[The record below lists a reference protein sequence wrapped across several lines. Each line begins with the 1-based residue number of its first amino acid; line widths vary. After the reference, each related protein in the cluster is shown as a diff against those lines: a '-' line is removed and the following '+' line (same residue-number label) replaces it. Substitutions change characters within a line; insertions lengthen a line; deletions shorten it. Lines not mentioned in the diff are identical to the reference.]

1 MIALIRHLFSFLDQ
15 GRFGYKSIMR
25 RIILLIALIGIVTG
39 SMLGQGN
46 SGTKQLG
53 TAPSSRSPADT
64 AQDLAKATLAAHG
77 GDKLKKVR
85 TLVMKGSIDLNAFNQ
100 TMPGA
105 FSTAISGDK
114 YFFEIVSPMQTLK
127 QVYNGQDTYSS
138 IQGFSLPP
146 VTSLGFPLL
155 PRVGDEGYVIAA
167 LDSKKK
173 QRGFRI
179 TTPEGFYTDFFVDD
193 KTNQIKGYD
202 SAYDVGG
209 RIVTTSVEIKA
220 YEVVDGVSVPKNYSQ
235 RFDLGAM
242 TAYVSFKTKTIQI
255 NSQIEDAAFDLK

>member
-1 MIALIRHLFSFLDQ
+1 
-15 GRFGYKSIMR
+15 MR
-25 RIILLIALIGIVTG
+25 RNIFIIALIGILAGGV
-39 SMLGQGN
+39 LGQGS
-46 SGTKQLG
+46 SGSRPSG
-53 TAPSSRSPADT
+53 PAPPSRSPASS
-64 AQDLAKATLAAHG
+64 AQELAKATLAAHG

-85 TLVMKGSIDLNAFNQ
+85 TLVMKGSVDLNVFNQ

-114 YFFEIVSPMQTLK
+114 YFFEIVAVQSLK
-127 QVYNGQDTYSS
+127 QVFDGKETYSS
-138 IQGFSLPP
+138 LQGFSLPP

-155 PRVGDEGYVIAA
+155 PRVGDEGYIIAA
-167 LDSKKK
+167 LDGKKK

-179 TTPEGFYTDFFVDD
+179 TTPEGFYTDFIVDE

-235 RFDLGAM
+235 RFDLGGM

-255 NSQIEDAAFDLK
+255 NSIIEDAAFALQ

>member
-1 MIALIRHLFSFLDQ
+1 M
-15 GRFGYKSIMR
+15 
-25 RIILLIALIGIVTG
+25 IALIGIFTFGVSGQRSTG
-39 SMLGQGN
+39 S
-46 SGTKQLG
+46 K
-53 TAPSSRSPADT
+53 PSVPPPPSRSAADT

-85 TLVMKGSIDLNAFNQ
+85 TLVMKGSVDLNVFNQ

-114 YFFEIVSPMQTLK
+114 YFFEIVSAVQRLK

-155 PRVGDEGYVIAA
+155 PRVGDEGYIIAA
-167 LDSKKK
+167 LESKKK

-179 TTPEGFYTDFFVDD
+179 TTPEGFYTDFIVDE
-193 KTNQIKGYD
+193 KTNQVKGYD

-220 YEVVDGVSVPKNYSQ
+220 FEVVDGVTVPKNYSQ
-235 RFDLGAM
+235 RFDLGSM
-242 TAYVSFKTKTIQI
+242 TAYASFKTKTIQI
-255 NSQIEDAAFDLK
+255 NSPIEDAAFALQ